1 MEFALTALSR
11 NDYLAEMVDELGSRS
26 EGDAAQ
32 SYFVELARRPG
43 FLAVLY
49 PYLDHHDPAVRK
61 RLCDVL
67 MFSGDSS
74 SLAPLERLSRDSNND
89 VASEALRALR
99 AIRARSAA

>member
-1 MEFALTALSR
+1 
-11 NDYLAEMVDELGSRS
+11 MVDELGSRS

-67 MFSGDSS
+67 MFWRFVEPC
-74 SLAPLERLSRDSNND
+74 A
-89 VASEALRALR
+89 
-99 AIRARSAA
+99 ARTAFTRFE